1 MWFSRHIEL
10 NMARK
15 LLSVLLLL
23 CVGAGACAGMPVSK
37 LAPDLRTMGRAAKRD
52 FVVQQINA
60 HRSQGCLVFSKTYWP
75 YATNGKNALAAAGA
89 SFTLIELD
97 ECGEPRN
104 GEVQQV

>member
-1 MWFSRHIEL
+1 
-10 NMARK
+10 MARK

-60 HRSQGCLVFSKTYWP
+60 HRSQGCLVFSKTY
-75 YATNGKNALAAAGA
+75 
-89 SFTLIELD
+89 
-97 ECGEPRN
+97 
-104 GEVQQV
+104 